1 MIETNEMLYNSRGW
15 SQADKKEYKNE
26 RNKQMELE
34 NTFETELMAMTL
46 KSHILFLFVF
56 AFARLILS
64 ILHLMSVPSLFK

>member
-26 RNKQMELE
+26 RNKQMELD

-46 KSHILFLFVF
+46 KSHILFFCIRFRFSFSFYF
-56 AFARLILS
+56 AFDVGAFFI
-64 ILHLMSVPSLFK
+64 